1 MFHSVRKVLLNFMMI
16 FTNIDENVEVK
27 TVKKQ
32 VEKKQDKTKNNHEN
46 DFEYQAADVD
56 KVKETNVLFFE
67 GEQLAFILRDQTLEK
82 LFLSLCNLCSFCVGT
97 SVTPL

>member
-1 MFHSVRKVLLNFMMI
+1 MVKNSDKDNEARRKLLKKVN
-16 FTNIDENVEVK
+16 D
-27 TVKKQ
+27 KKQ
-32 VEKKQDKTKNNHEN
+32 EKKSNHEN
-46 DFEYQAADVD
+46 DFEYKAADVD